1 MIKLVNLLNE
11 EVSINI
17 AEDTSYED
25 FAIAVA
31 DILKKDYGTHLFKP
45 FLVTLVSELK
55 NNE

>member
-1 MIKLVNLLNE
+1 MIKLINLLNE
-11 EVSINI
+11 EVSIDI

-31 DILKKDYGTHLFKP
+31 DILKKYYGTHLFKP
-45 FLVTLVSELK
+45 FLVVLVDELK